1 MSSTLSLRTGAW
13 YGDRLIE
20 LEIPPY
26 WDVNIVRPN
35 TPVPLT
41 KKQIEI
47 NLLNPTGQDSIKNLC
62 KGKSRPLIIIDDLNR
77 PTPTNL
83 IIEILLDWFE
93 HASIPLKDVTI
104 LMATGSHGKPA
115 QDAFPKKV
123 GEKAA
128 KSCRL
133 LVHDCFSS
141 NKKVGKT
148 SFGTNIYANPALLSS
163 DFVLGIG
170 GIYPNWTAGFGG
182 GTKLA
187 LGVLGIQ
194 SIFDLHFQHQG
205 IGWGNEGS
213 DDCSFRKDLNE
224 VAHMIGLDT
233 AVSVQVNANR
243 EIIRVDSGDPTKF
256 YPDATNFCRQ
266 TFGFPASDDADV
278 VISDTYPN
286 DLSLTF
292 AKMKGFA
299 PFELS
304 KPTASKIAI
313 ASCGEGIGLHNIF
326 PFINMPRFQKEKHF
340 IRLLRAFG
348 IKWVST
354 KILKRLWRVTSQ
366 PTNQSPSPQKPA
378 NNRSILLYRPDKNLN
393 NLPSNIPGITQLQK
407 WADIIQTVRKEQQSR
422 DRVKV
427 SVYPCAFLQF
437 PNPPQ
442 QNPE

>member
-1 MSSTLSLRTGAW
+1 MSSALSLRTGAW

-26 WDVNIVRPN
+26 WDVNIIQPI
-35 TPVPLT
+35 TPTPLT

-47 NLLNPTGQDSIKNLC
+47 NLLTPTGQDSIKNLC

-77 PTPTNL
+77 PTPTDL
-83 IIEILLDWFE
+83 IIDILLDWFQD
-93 HASIPLKDVTI
+93 ASMPLRDVTI

-115 QDAFPKKV
+115 RDAFRKKV
-123 GEKAA
+123 GEKAIA
-128 KSCRL
+128 SCRL
-133 LVHDCFSS
+133 LVHDCFSG

-148 SFGTNIYANPALLSS
+148 SFGTNIYANQALLSS

-194 SIFDLHFQHQG
+194 SIFDLHFRHQG
-205 IGWGNEGS
+205 IGWGTEGS
-213 DDCSFRKDLNE
+213 DCSFRKDLNE
-224 VAHMIGLDT
+224 VARMIGLDT
-233 AVSVQVNANR
+233 VVSLQVNANR
-243 EIIRVDSGDPTKF
+243 EVIRVDCGDPMKF
-256 YPDATNFCRQ
+256 YSDAANFCRQ
-266 TFGFPASDDADV
+266 TFGFSHLDDSDV
-278 VISDTYPN
+278 VISNTYPN

-299 PFELS
+299 PFELC

-313 ASCGEGIGLHNIF
+313 ASCGEGLGLHNIF
-326 PFINMPRFQKEKHF
+326 PFFNMPRFQKEKHF
-340 IRLLRAFG
+340 VRLLRAFG
-348 IKWVST
+348 VKWVSK

-366 PTNQSPSPQKPA
+366 PSNQLPSSQKLV
-378 NNRSILLYRPDKNLN
+378 NNRSILLYSPIKNLN
-393 NLPSNIPGITQLQK
+393 NLPSNIPGITQLQE
-407 WADIIQTVRKEQQSR
+407 WSDIIQTVRKEQQSR

-427 SVYPCAFLQF
+427 TVYPCAFLQF
-437 PNPPQ
+437 PNPPK
-442 QNPE
+442 QNSE